1 MAYIENML
9 SHIIISMLH
18 DYVTFKLLFIVYL
31 SELLLLLS
39 SNIVIAVIRIITLV
53 TTI

>member
-18 DYVTFKLLFIVYL
+18 DYVTFKLLFIMYI
-31 SELLLLLS
+31 SELLLLS